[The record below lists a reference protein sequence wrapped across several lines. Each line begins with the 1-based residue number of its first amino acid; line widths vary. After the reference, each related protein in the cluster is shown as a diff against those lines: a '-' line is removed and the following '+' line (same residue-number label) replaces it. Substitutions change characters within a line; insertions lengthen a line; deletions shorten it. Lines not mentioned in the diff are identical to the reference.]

1 LYFLFSKLK
10 DYGNHTLVSPPGW
23 YSPEAVAMI
32 IYYSDSDEVGGSTAL
47 VPREGDTDPA
57 YKWPLI
63 AMPGLGGIHW

>member
-1 LYFLFSKLK
+1 M
-10 DYGNHTLVSPPGW
+10 HPPGW

-32 IYYSDSDEVGGSTAL
+32 VYYSNSDEVGGSTAL

>member
-1 LYFLFSKLK
+1 
-10 DYGNHTLVSPPGW
+10 
-23 YSPEAVAMI
+23 MI